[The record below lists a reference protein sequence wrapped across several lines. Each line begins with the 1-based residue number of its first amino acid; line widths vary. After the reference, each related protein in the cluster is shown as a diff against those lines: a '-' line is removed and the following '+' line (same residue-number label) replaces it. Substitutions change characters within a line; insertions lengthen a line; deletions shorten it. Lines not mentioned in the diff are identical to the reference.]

1 MRFDELTAVVTG
13 IGACLPEQALSNDD
27 IISAGALQTDDEW
40 IRTRTGIV
48 GRRRARAGTS
58 TGDLAVAAGREAL
71 RSAASV
77 PASAPSGPAAAPLA
91 PSGAQPAPDL
101 LILATSTPDHPC
113 PATAPHIAQRLGLG
127 TIPAF
132 DLSAV
137 CSGFLYALITATALV
152 RSGTCTA
159 PLVIAAD
166 TYSTI
171 LDPHDRETAPIF
183 GDGAAAVLLR
193 PGPPDS
199 PGAVLAADFGS
210 DGSGHHLI
218 AIPGGGSRHPRHLP
232 QPGPRAE
239 YFGMRGREV
248 YAHAVRR
255 MTQSAR
261 GALHQTGW
269 AADGVEAFIGHQ
281 ANQRILDSVAERLGI
296 PQPRVISNIRH
307 LGNTAAASIPLAMAE
322 AAAAGTVPPG
332 ARTLLTAFG
341 GGLTWASVTLTWPT
355 ATPPTRPVP
364 PDPSPVPVHAPD
376 AASPAPDRARS
387 QSWTPS
393 SSTS

>member
-27 IISAGALQTDDEW
+27 IIAAGALQTDDEW

-48 GRRRARAGTS
+48 DRRRARTGTS

-71 RSAASV
+71 RSAA
-77 PASAPSGPAAAPLA
+77 ALSAAARSGP
-91 PSGAQPAPDL
+91 QPPPDL

-113 PATAPHIAQRLGLG
+113 PATAPHLAQRLGLG

-152 RSGTCTA
+152 RGGACTA

-193 PGPPDS
+193 PGPPDA
-199 PGAVLAADFGS
+199 PGALLAADFGS

-218 AIPGGGSRHPRHLP
+218 AVPGGGSRHPRHPP
-232 QPGPRAE
+232 QADPHTDPRSD

-261 GALHQTGW
+261 SALEQTGW

-296 PQPRVISNIRH
+296 RPAQVISNIRH
-307 LGNTAAASIPLAMAE
+307 LGNTAAASIPLALAE
-322 AAAAGTVPPG
+322 AAAAGTVAPG

-341 GGLTWASVTLTWPT
+341 GGLTWASITLTWPE
-355 ATPPTRPVP
+355 AVPRARPAP
-364 PDPSPVPVHAPD
+364 PDPSPVPVRAPD
-376 AASPAPDRARS
+376 DSFHPLDRARS
-387 QSWTPS
+387 HSWTPS
-393 SSTS
+393 SITS